1 MEVRFRLGRWH
12 AVLALLAL
20 LIAGSG
26 LGIVTAQQAPALP
39 RSVFELTQVAE
50 DVYAFRY
57 NNHITMFIVT
67 PEGVIT
73 ADPLGMQNA
82 QAPALLK
89 AAIRSV
95 TDQPVKYLVIT
106 HWGADHGMGG
116 ATFADTATIISH
128 PITAQRI
135 AQTNDPTTPVPSVL
149 VSDTYM
155 IDLGGK
161 QIGVYFTGK
170 NQGDDYLVV
179 HYPARNV
186 IFIVDFVRRNAMP
199 FRDFPNGNIEEWVT
213 SLDWIE
219 ANLPFETMIQG
230 HPPVVTGKVAL
241 TETRQYLLDLMG
253 AIRDSRNAGH
263 ADNSPEMVAAV
274 RAALVSKYGAW
285 ANFESFLPL
294 NIQGAVRTMTSK
306 G

>member
-26 LGIVTAQQAPALP
+26 IGIVTAQQAPALP

-95 TDQPVKYLVIT
+95 TDQPVKYLIIT

-116 ATFADTATIISH
+116 AAFADTATIISH

-135 AQTNDPTTPVPSVL
+135 A
-149 VSDTYM
+149 
-155 IDLGGK
+155 
-161 QIGVYFTGK
+161 
-170 NQGDDYLVV
+170 
-179 HYPARNV
+179 
-186 IFIVDFVRRNAMP
+186 
-199 FRDFPNGNIEEWVT
+199 
-213 SLDWIE
+213 
-219 ANLPFETMIQG
+219 
-230 HPPVVTGKVAL
+230 
-241 TETRQYLLDLMG
+241 
-253 AIRDSRNAGH
+253 
-263 ADNSPEMVAAV
+263 
-274 RAALVSKYGAW
+274 
-285 ANFESFLPL
+285 
-294 NIQGAVRTMTSK
+294 
-306 G
+306 